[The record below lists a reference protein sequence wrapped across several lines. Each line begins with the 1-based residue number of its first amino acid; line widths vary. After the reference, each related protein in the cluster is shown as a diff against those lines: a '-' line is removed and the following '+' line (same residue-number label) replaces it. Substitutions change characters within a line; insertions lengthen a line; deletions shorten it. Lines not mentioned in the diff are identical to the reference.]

1 MAGDEVD
8 AAPAHPFAAL
18 SERTRAA
25 LIWSGFA
32 LLLILA
38 LIAALG
44 AVQRTFYS
52 AGGFV
57 TAYVQSLARHDLM
70 GAMDM
75 PGADPTAA
83 SLRAEGLP
91 AKPSR
96 ELLRADVLPSLKDV
110 HLIADDDLGN
120 GEHLVEMGVSA
131 DGKAV
136 TARFSVRQTGAVLG
150 LLPTWRFAQTPL
162 NVARISV
169 AHADTFT
176 IGGHTLEPRAAA
188 TQPPDAFT
196 VSADYLVF
204 APAIYELGHSD
215 RYTEARSVSLTAV
228 TPGRTVDVS
237 VVAEPNAGFVS
248 KVRGQLDAYL
258 DTCAEQHVLQPAG
271 CPFGVTIDDRVQGE
285 PSWSIATHPPVAI
298 IAGPTGWIMPKS
310 QGAAHLSV
318 TVQSLFDGTVE
329 QRETDEPFAVSLSR
343 IAIRDD
349 GALDITVAD

>member
-1 MAGDEVD
+1 MVGDELD
-8 AAPAHPFAAL
+8 AAPAHPLAAL
-18 SERTRAA
+18 SGRTRAV

-38 LIAALG
+38 LVAALG

-57 TAYVQSLARHDLM
+57 TAYVESLARHDLVA
-70 GAMDM
+70 AMQM

-96 ELLRADVLPSLKDV
+96 ELLRADVLPSLEDV
-110 HLIADDDLGN
+110 QLIADDDLGT
-120 GEHLVEMGVSA
+120 GEHLVEVRVLA
-131 DGKAV
+131 DGDAV

-150 LLPTWRFAQTPL
+150 ILPTWRFAQTPL
-162 NVARISV
+162 NVARITV
-169 AHADTFT
+169 EHADTFT
-176 IGGHTLEPRAAA
+176 LGGHTLEPRAAA
-188 TQPPDAFT
+188 TQPADAFT

-204 APAIYELGHSD
+204 APAVYELGHQD
-215 RYTEARSVSLTAV
+215 RYTGARPVSLSAV
-228 TPGRTVDVS
+228 TPGRTVDVT
-237 VVAEPNAGFVS
+237 VVADPNTEFVS
-248 KVRGQLDAYL
+248 KIESQLDGYL
-258 DTCAEQHVLQPAG
+258 DTCAEQRVLQPAG

-285 PSWSIATHPPVAI
+285 PSWKIATYPPVTI
-298 IAGPTGWIMPKS
+298 VAGPAGWTMPQS

-318 TVQSLFDGTVE
+318 MVQSLFDGSVD
-329 QRETDEPFAVSLSR
+329 QRETDEPFSVSLSQ
-343 IAIRDD
+343 ITIRPD